1 MTAGRGIIH
10 EEYHSDEFSKNGGTF
25 EMCQLWLNVG
35 ARRCRG
41 VVVGGGA
48 AGGVCG

>member
-41 VVVGGGA
+41 VA
-48 AGGVCG
+48 REERA